1 MKKKLL
7 FSGMIAL
14 AMGFTAANAQLY
26 NYTNDLGGV
35 PASTATNTTGSNLA
49 RVDGALPI
57 TGCPDGFNSNKYSEA
72 TTFGVTRPSV
82 EFSISPNTG
91 YQLDVTSVS
100 VNARRNNKG
109 PALWRFAYSIDG
121 GATWTNNGS
130 DYSVTAVTCG
140 TSNTLTWD
148 MPDFSSEGT
157 VLVRVYSYGAT
168 SALNGVGTLTNLVLS
183 GGVSYAD
190 IDNDGYTSDVD
201 CDDNNADINPGAS
214 ETCNGIDDNCS
225 GTADEGVTTTYYADA
240 DGDTYGDAGSTTEAC
255 SMPEGYVS
263 DNTDCNDGNADINP
277 AASEVCNGIDDNCDG
292 NNDEGLTFETW
303 YADMDGDTYGDAGN
317 TVSTCDGTPEGYVAD
332 NTDCNDGDGAVNPGA
347 SEVCNGV
354 DDNCDGNTDEGV
366 TTTFYADADGDT
378 YGDAG
383 STTEACSAPE
393 GYVADNT
400 DCNDGDGAVNPGASE
415 VCNGVDDNCDGNTD
429 EGVTTTFYAD
439 ADGDTYGDAG
449 STTEACSAPEG
460 YVSDN
465 TDCNDADGAVNP
477 GATEVCNG
485 VDDNCDGNTDEGVT
499 TTFYADAD
507 GDTYGDAGSTTEACS
522 APEGYVS
529 DNTDCNDADGAVN
542 PGAAEV
548 CNGIDD
554 NCDGNTDE
562 GVLSTFYADADG
574 DTYGDA
580 GSTTEACS
588 APEGYVADNTD
599 CNDGDG
605 SINPGAAEICNGIDE
620 NCDGNIDEG
629 VLTTFYAD
637 GDGDTYGDDG
647 MTAEAC
653 SAPEGYVAMNGD
665 CNDADAAVNPAAT
678 EVCGNGIDDDCDGYI
693 DLTATIVAEGA
704 TTICTGGSVTLTSTT
719 GGTGLSYQW
728 KKNGNNIAGATSASY
743 VATETGN
750 YRCVVTKPTCY
761 SSSSP
766 ITVTVVAYPAAT
778 INPLD
783 GLDLCG
789 RPNVRLRANN
799 IAGVTYQWYLDGS
812 PISGATNILYY
823 ATATGNYQVQVTN
836 ATGCSTM
843 SAISTVFSS
852 CRLGNTEVSANLNI
866 MPNPSKGAFDIQF
879 SINESNATTAHVMV
893 MNLAGQTVVAFDAE
907 VVGGKL
913 QTSVEM
919 APVAGAYLLVV
930 QLDGAVYTERL
941 IISE

>member
-400 DCNDGDGAVNPGASE
+400 DCNDGDGAINPGAS
-415 VCNGVDDNCDGNTD
+415 
-429 EGVTTTFYAD
+429 
-439 ADGDTYGDAG
+439 
-449 STTEACSAPEG
+449 
-460 YVSDN
+460 
-465 TDCNDADGAVNP
+465 
-477 GATEVCNG
+477 
-485 VDDNCDGNTDEGVT
+485 
-499 TTFYADAD
+499 
-507 GDTYGDAGSTTEACS
+507 
-522 APEGYVS
+522 
-529 DNTDCNDADGAVN
+529 
-542 PGAAEV
+542 EV

>member
-1 MKKKLL
+1 
-7 FSGMIAL
+7 MIAL

-400 DCNDGDGAVNPGASE
+400 DCNDGDGAINPGAS
-415 VCNGVDDNCDGNTD
+415 
-429 EGVTTTFYAD
+429 
-439 ADGDTYGDAG
+439 
-449 STTEACSAPEG
+449 
-460 YVSDN
+460 
-465 TDCNDADGAVNP
+465 
-477 GATEVCNG
+477 
-485 VDDNCDGNTDEGVT
+485 
-499 TTFYADAD
+499 
-507 GDTYGDAGSTTEACS
+507 
-522 APEGYVS
+522 
-529 DNTDCNDADGAVN
+529 
-542 PGAAEV
+542 EV